1 MSIPIVLELG
11 VGRLVDAD
19 GRGPDSPLVTDLT
32 SAVRIAQVAEAAG
45 VAGLR
50 VLDAVPGFAVLDPTV
65 VVSFLAARTSAL
77 GYLADVPTTH
87 HAPYNLARRTL
98 SIDRATGGRAGL
110 VLRPGEGD
118 EVTDAVVPDPSASDP
133 KQRWCEYA
141 EILRRLWDSFPAEAL
156 VGDQETGVFVRDE
169 LIRPAGFDGR
179 FYRVA
184 GALDGP
190 SSVQGRPVQVAAVTD
205 AAEIAC
211 VVGHADAVIVDIAAA
226 PLADAAL
233 TSELE
238 RRGRTRGEVTLLGRI
253 QVPPGVDADWLHDQ
267 VTTQSL
273 DGLVLTL
280 NGTIHE
286 FLTLIESAVSRLVVP
301 APTHSLRE
309 ALGLTRIAPDGAATD
324 TTHATDSAVSAAP
337 DPATEDAPDAAA
349 AAVAGGT
356 EVVEVGVGVARPAGA
371 GREGVA

>member
-1 MSIPIVLELG
+1 MIVLELG
-11 VGRLVDAD
+11 VGQLIDAD
-19 GRGPDSPLVTDLT
+19 GRGPDSPLVGSLSD
-32 SAVRIAQVAEAAG
+32 AVRIAQVAEAAG

-50 VLDAVPGFAVLDPTV
+50 LLDAVPGFAVLDPTV
-65 VVSFLAARTSAL
+65 VASFLAGRTSAL
-77 GYLADVPTTH
+77 GYLADVSTTH
-87 HAPYNLARRTL
+87 HAPYNLARRIH

-118 EVTDAVVPDPSASDP
+118 EVTDAVVPDAAASDS
-133 KQRWCEYA
+133 KERWCEYA
-141 EILRRLWDSFPAEAL
+141 EILRRLWDSFPSEAL
-156 VGDQETGVFVRDE
+156 VGDQEAGIFVRDE

-205 AAEIAC
+205 ASEIAC

-233 TSELE
+233 TTELE
-238 RRGRTRGEVTLLGRI
+238 RRGRTRAEVALLGRI
-253 QVPPGVDADWLHDQ
+253 QVPPGIDADWLHDQ
-267 VTTQSL
+267 VTSQSL

-286 FLTLIESAVSRLVVP
+286 FLALIESAVSRLVAPGP
-301 APTHSLRE
+301 ARSLRE
-309 ALGLTRIAPDGAATD
+309 ALGLAPVAPTAHPPDTGTSATPSATPNATPGALPGAA
-324 TTHATDSAVSAAP
+324 
-337 DPATEDAPDAAA
+337 DARSS
-349 AAVAGGT
+349 
-356 EVVEVGVGVARPAGA
+356 VGVG
-371 GREGVA
+371 REATA

>member
-1 MSIPIVLELG
+1 MSIPIVVELG

-19 GRGPDSPLVTDLT
+19 GRGPDSPLVTSLT
-32 SAVRIAQVAEAAG
+32 DAVRIAQVAEAAG

-50 VLDAVPGFAVLDPTV
+50 LLDAVPGFAVLDPTV
-65 VVSFLAARTSAL
+65 VVSFLAGRSSAL
-77 GYLADVPTTH
+77 GYLPDVPTTH
-87 HAPYNLARRTL
+87 HAPYNLARRIL

-118 EVTDAVVPDPSASDP
+118 EVTSAVVPDASARDP

-141 EILRRLWDSFPAEAL
+141 EILRRLWDSFPAAAL
-156 VGDQETGVFVRDE
+156 VGDQESGIFVRDD

-184 GALDGP
+184 GPLDGP

-233 TSELE
+233 TTELE
-238 RRGRTRGEVTLLGRI
+238 RVGRTRGEVALLGRI
-253 QVPPGVDADWLHDQ
+253 QVPPGADADWLHDQ
-267 VTTQSL
+267 VTSQSL
-273 DGLVLTL
+273 DGLVLTV
-280 NGTIHE
+280 NGATHE
-286 FLTLIESAVSRLVVP
+286 LLALIESAVSRLVTP
-301 APTHSLRE
+301 GATRSLRQS
-309 ALGLTRIAPDGAATD
+309 LGLTPTAPAAGEP
-324 TTHATDSAVSAAP
+324 SS
-337 DPATEDAPDAAA
+337 
-349 AAVAGGT
+349 
-356 EVVEVGVGVARPAGA
+356 VGV